1 MELGVQFVGVI
12 RDGGVSS
19 RVLVRAEDG
28 FFYVWRT
35 SSKRALGFRDAGVF
49 SVPAGELELASE
61 REALIGRGVSGKVSV
76 GSMMVEFC
84 GVVSRGKT
92 NFRALVLEPG
102 GSHYYTVVIP
112 AGDLPER
119 GSLIEASQRLM
130 FDARED
136 QIEAGLGLGRLRRG
150 PRRKRAVQEG

>member
-1 MELGVQFVGVI
+1 MELTVRFVGVI
-12 RDGGVSS
+12 RDGGVNS

-28 FFYVWRT
+28 FFYVWRV
-35 SSKRALGFRDAGVF
+35 SSREVVGLRGAGVC

-61 REALIGRGVSGKVSV
+61 QEVVVGRDAFGKASV
-76 GSMMVEFC
+76 GSVRVEFC
-84 GVVSRGKT
+84 GVVGRGKT

-102 GSHYYTVVIP
+102 GSRYCTVVIP
-112 AGDLPER
+112 VGDLPEK
-119 GSLIEASQRLM
+119 GSLVEVSQRLM
-130 FDARED
+130 SDARED